1 MAFGQGCRLSYRF
14 SSKMK
19 REKLDPYWHKSRVA
33 ARILL
38 KARQGRPLN
47 ARDKR
52 LAAAFA
58 SDHGVE
64 NRLIQQGI
72 NYWVAPYT
80 TGRDFKRKERVCNVT
95 LYTD

>member
-1 MAFGQGCRLSYRF
+1 
-14 SSKMK
+14 MK

-64 NRLIQQGI
+64 NRLIQQG
-72 NYWVAPYT
+72 
-80 TGRDFKRKERVCNVT
+80 
-95 LYTD
+95 LYAYCPDLLRAARENAKYA